1 MEKINQFSIQRLFL
15 LMKRHSVMN
24 AKTWLIGLGAL
35 SGILIIIALIQS
47 YSNGFFDLESLVT
60 IGTIFIFIGG
70 FIVTSAAYNELHT
83 PARGQFYLILPA
95 NTLEKLL
102 SNWLLSSAVFVVV
115 AFVLLSVVLGIT
127 TLLSSWVFNTDTAF
141 FNPFTHD
148 NLENMGVYVVVQS
161 IFFLG
166 ALYFRKNNF
175 IKTLLSVF
183 VVMFGLS
190 IILGFLGWVI
200 LGEFNHISDENL
212 PESNFV
218 FFTETLPQIARI
230 IFWWLTAPFFL
241 LVSYFK
247 LKEREV

>member
-1 MEKINQFSIQRLFL
+1 MEKINQFSVQRLFL

-35 SGILIIIALIQS
+35 SGVLIIIALIQS
-47 YSNGFFDLESLVT
+47 YSNGFYNLSTLVT
-60 IGTIFIFIGG
+60 LGTVFIFIAG
-70 FIVTSAAYNELHT
+70 FIVTSATYNELHT

-102 SNWLLSSAVFVVV
+102 SNWLLSSILYVLA
-115 AFVLLSVVLGIT
+115 AFIILSGVLGIT
-127 TLLSSWVFNTDTAF
+127 TLLSSWIFNTDIAF
-141 FNPFTHD
+141 FNPFTND
-148 NLENMGVYVVVQS
+148 NMEIMGQYIVVQS

-175 IKTLLSVF
+175 PKTLLSIF
-183 VVMFGLS
+183 VILFGLS
-190 IILGFLGWVI
+190 ILMGFLGWII
-200 LGEFNHISDENL
+200 LGEFNQISEENL

-218 FFTETLPQIARI
+218 FFTETLPQIAKI
-230 IFWWLTAPFFL
+230 IFWWITAPFFL